1 MVAPLSRCTVGR
13 RLLSILALW
22 AVTFPGAVLADSL
35 WIVEPARDAV
45 VEAHDVETLLRDLLR
60 YDTATTHIVGL
71 SEVETRMR
79 RQRSSPDCLTGLE
92 SCDPARGVLTDWLE
106 IDRTLVVEPLGTGR
120 QLRVTERITGERQ
133 TRTLTVETDS
143 LRESLLR
150 VVSELQQTEAIVDI
164 RTQPSGA
171 TVRHGDRVV
180 GQTPLDQV
188 RLPAGNV
195 RLRVEAEGYA
205 PLEFEE
211 ELRPGERRTLRREL
225 RRLFSTLL
233 VTASPA
239 SAELHVGDPLEAAP
253 LGTPIRLM
261 PGTHRIRI
269 EAEGFDP
276 IDEEIRLGAAED
288 RIIERQLRPSPDR
301 LRAEERARRRTA
313 HLRLQ
318 LQGRLAWS
326 SPAWEDASGTGS
338 RSDLQVACAV
348 SRSDATECARHGT
361 AGLGLDAGVLYSRG
375 LLDLEVLG
383 LGHEALITPS
393 DGIPIRYDNGAV
405 VEGRGGSRTEIRFL
419 QAGLRTFLGDT
430 LEPHFRTGPAVLRET
445 LGKKGGG
452 LPEAQRYGLAWQV
465 RLGLRS
471 HLSDSFFLTGSAGW
485 SIPLTWREPEPTFTG
500 LLGVGVS
507 LTPWARSAMPAL
519 FPNP

>member
-188 RLPAGNV
+188 RLPPATFAFAWKPRDMHPWSSKRSYG
-195 RLRVEAEGYA
+195 
-205 PLEFEE
+205 
-211 ELRPGERRTLRREL
+211 
-225 RRLFSTLL
+225 
-233 VTASPA
+233 PA
-239 SAELHVGDPLEAAP
+239 SAERYVENSDG
-253 LGTPIRLM
+253 
-261 PGTHRIRI
+261 
-269 EAEGFDP
+269 
-276 IDEEIRLGAAED
+276 
-288 RIIERQLRPSPDR
+288 
-301 LRAEERARRRTA
+301 
-313 HLRLQ
+313 
-318 LQGRLAWS
+318 S
-326 SPAWEDASGTGS
+326 SPPCSS
-338 RSDLQVACAV
+338 RRPRLP
-348 SRSDATECARHGT
+348 RSFTWA
-361 AGLGLDAGVLYSRG
+361 
-375 LLDLEVLG
+375 
-383 LGHEALITPS
+383 TPS
-393 DGIPIRYDNGAV
+393 KR
-405 VEGRGGSRTEIRFL
+405 
-419 QAGLRTFLGDT
+419 
-430 LEPHFRTGPAVLRET
+430 
-445 LGKKGGG
+445 
-452 LPEAQRYGLAWQV
+452 LPSERPFA
-465 RLGLRS
+465 
-471 HLSDSFFLTGSAGW
+471 
-485 SIPLTWREPEPTFTG
+485 
-500 LLGVGVS
+500 
-507 LTPWARSAMPAL
+507 
-519 FPNP
+519 